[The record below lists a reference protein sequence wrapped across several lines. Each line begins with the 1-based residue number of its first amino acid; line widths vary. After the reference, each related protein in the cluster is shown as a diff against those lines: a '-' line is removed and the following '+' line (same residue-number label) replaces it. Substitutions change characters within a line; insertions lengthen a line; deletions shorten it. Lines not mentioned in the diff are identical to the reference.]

1 MEQSNSLH
9 FDMDKL
15 GKAVRAYVRARAI
28 QNGSLIAYVEKGQI
42 VKENPRTGQKTTIK
56 ATSNK

>member
-1 MEQSNSLH
+1 MLHSNGVH
-9 FDMDKL
+9 FDIEKM
-15 GKAVRAYVRARAI
+15 GKAVQAFVRARAI
-28 QNGSLIAYVEKGQI
+28 QNGSSIAYVEKGQI